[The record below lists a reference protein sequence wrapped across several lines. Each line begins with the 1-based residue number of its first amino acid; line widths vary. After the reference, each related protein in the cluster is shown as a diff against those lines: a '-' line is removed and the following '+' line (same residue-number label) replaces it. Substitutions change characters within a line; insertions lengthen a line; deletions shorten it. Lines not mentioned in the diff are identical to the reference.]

1 MWADN
6 PWPSP
11 FALGEHFGE
20 APKNSYSCQAA
31 WVVTGQGLGLQI
43 LGCGMV
49 SNSWDEGHDRVF
61 REEEEEGQLYFLS
74 LPPMLS
80 PL

>member
-1 MWADN
+1 
-6 PWPSP
+6 
-11 FALGEHFGE
+11 
-20 APKNSYSCQAA
+20 
-31 WVVTGQGLGLQI
+31 
-43 LGCGMV
+43 MV